1 MKYASAHPFLQLGK
15 YYLRDEGRPKN
26 QYSRRE
32 EIMKGLEKLKAVD
45 VEKGKNKE

>member
-1 MKYASAHPFLQLGK
+1 MLLLTLSYGLENITFKMKDVL
-15 YYLRDEGRPKN
+15 KN